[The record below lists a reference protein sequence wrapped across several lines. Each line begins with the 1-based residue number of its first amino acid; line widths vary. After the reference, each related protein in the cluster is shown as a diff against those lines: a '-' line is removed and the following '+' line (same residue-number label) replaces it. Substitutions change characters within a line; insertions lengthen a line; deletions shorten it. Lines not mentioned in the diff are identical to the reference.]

1 MINSACRSLCSNFWV
16 VFSSSAIRR
25 REGSGFF
32 SFGPLF
38 FGESASNEPCSACRR
53 HVIRLEEYN
62 PSRRKRAPTRPCS
75 LQASASRRIRRL
87 YSAVNRRRTA
97 FSDTSESG
105 TTDRP
110 ARPPVRPLEE
120 IPVALW
126 APSISSSPFETS
138 TNIVSFFSMISL
150 FPALIIYSK
159 FKGGK
164 CLTYIGTE
172 GRQPSANNKRHV
184 TSSPK

>member
-1 MINSACRSLCSNFWV
+1 MISSACRSLCSNFRV
-16 VFSSSAIRR
+16 VFSSSSIRR

-32 SFGPLF
+32 SFGPRF
-38 FGESASNEPCSACRR
+38 FGESASNVPRSACRR

-62 PSRRKRAPTRPCS
+62 PSRRKRAPNRPCS
-75 LQASASRRIRRL
+75 LQASASWRIRRL

-97 FSDTSESG
+97 FSGTSESG

-110 ARPPVRPLEE
+110 VRPPVRPLEE
-120 IPVALW
+120 TPVALP
-126 APSISSSPFETS
+126 APSISSSPFEIL
-138 TNIVSFFSMISL
+138 TNIASFLSMISL

-159 FKGGK
+159 LQGGK

-172 GRQPSANNKRHV
+172 GNVSYSEWNLLNRA
-184 TSSPK
+184 